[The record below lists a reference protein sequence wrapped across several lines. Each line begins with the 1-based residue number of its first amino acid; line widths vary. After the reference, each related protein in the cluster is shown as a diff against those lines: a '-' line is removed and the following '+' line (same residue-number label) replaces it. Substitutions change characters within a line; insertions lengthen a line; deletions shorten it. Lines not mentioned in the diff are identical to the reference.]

1 MKKQSYDL
9 IGDIH
14 GQAPELV
21 RLLEKLSY
29 LNVDGVWQHTERKV
43 IFLGDFV
50 DRGDYQREVIDIV
63 RPMVDGGYALSV
75 MGNHEYNA
83 IAYDTEI

>member
-14 GQAPELV
+14 GQEPELL

-29 LNVDGVWQHTERKV
+29 SNVDGVWQHTER
-43 IFLGDFV
+43 
-50 DRGDYQREVIDIV
+50 
-63 RPMVDGGYALSV
+63 
-75 MGNHEYNA
+75 
-83 IAYDTEI
+83 